1 MARYFQGREVELLAP
16 VGTFE
21 IFETVIRA
29 NCDAVYFGGPGLNM
43 RMMRKG
49 YNFTRA
55 DIAEAV
61 NIAHGLGKKAY
72 VTVNNMLSE
81 TDLSEAGEYLA
92 FLDRSGVDAII
103 VQDLAVPS
111 LLREQRLALPVHASV
126 MLNVHNAEMVR
137 ALQEYGVTRVVT
149 SREMDLRTAR
159 TIEEQTGIEIEYFVH
174 GDMCSVHGANCY
186 ISSHLFGMSSN
197 RGKCLKPC
205 RWDYRMKKDGYVY
218 STPYPLAAKDMN
230 MYEYLPELIDAH
242 VTSFK
247 IEGRMRDKE
256 FISALVNSYGEAI
269 DRYLDDPVSFDRGV
283 DSEEMHRNR
292 KRDFST
298 AYAFGTPGL
307 SNINRRYEGTG
318 KFYST
323 GKVFSTPTAERE
335 SSESA
340 VNAVREWLQN
350 TAAETAAEM
359 SDRANAAGA
368 ADTSGAAPAQS
379 PERRTPKLTVRVNN
393 KAQARAAL
401 EAGVD
406 ELFLSGDVLLPDRPF
421 GRRDIAELAAI
432 KGSARL
438 ILATPRMMDEIHFEQ
453 YDALL
458 AGGVP
463 GLDGLLVTNLGAV
476 RRFKRFGLPMIG
488 DLSLN
493 LYNHMA
499 ESMYRELGVE
509 RMTASIEANLPDLA
523 ALLGRTRGEMEL
535 TVHGT
540 PVVMYMEH
548 DLYAN
553 TEVYEP
559 IAEESNRY
567 VRDDVLVLMTDKG
580 ESPVYKDVHGRCHL
594 TTSKEICMLPVVGE
608 LMGAGITHFR
618 IEGSTYSPEQLT
630 RLLGVYRQAL
640 QAPDQA
646 AVLAE
651 RLEPAFAGFTLG
663 ALAFRRADRS
673 TPADLPAPVEAKQAN
688 QTREDSGAAELEPVL
703 QETKG

>member
-16 VGTFE
+16 AGTFD
-21 IFETVIRA
+21 IFDTVIRA

-49 YNFTRA
+49 YNFSREE
-55 DIAEAV
+55 IVEAV
-61 NIAHGLGKKAY
+61 NVAHGLGKKAY

-81 TDLSEAGEYLA
+81 TDVSEAGEYLS
-92 FLDRSGVDAII
+92 FLDRAGVDAII
-103 VQDLAVPS
+103 AQDLAVPS
-111 LLREQRLALPVHASV
+111 LLREQGLSLPVHASV

-149 SREMDLRTAR
+149 SREMDLQTAR
-159 TIEEQTGIEIEYFVH
+159 IIQEQTGIEIEYFVH
-174 GDMCSVHGANCY
+174 GDMCTVHGANCY

-205 RWDYRMKKDGYVY
+205 RWDYRMKKDGYVF

-230 MYEYLPELIDAH
+230 MYEYLPELIDAR

-247 IEGRMRDKE
+247 IEGRMRDKA
-256 FISALVNSYGEAI
+256 FMSALVNSYGEAI
-269 DRYLDDPVSFDRGV
+269 DRYLDDPVGFDRGV
-283 DSEEMHRNR
+283 DSAELHKNR

-298 AYAFGTPGL
+298 AYAFGKPGL
-307 SNINRRYEGTG
+307 SNINQRYEGTG

-335 SSESA
+335 TNETA
-340 VNAVREWLQN
+340 VGAVREWLRD
-350 TAAETAAEM
+350 TAAEKA
-359 SDRANAAGA
+359 AAGTKTDA
-368 ADTSGAAPAQS
+368 KTA
-379 PERRTPKLTVRVNN
+379 PKLTVRVNN
-393 KAQARAAL
+393 MAQAKAAL

-421 GRRDIAELAAI
+421 GRKEIAELAPL
-432 KGSARL
+432 KGDTRVV
-438 ILATPRMMDEIHFEQ
+438 LATPRMMNEIHFEQ

-458 AGGVP
+458 SGGVP
-463 GLDGLLVTNLGAV
+463 GLDALLVTNIGAV
-476 RRFKRFGLPMIG
+476 RRFKKFGLPMIG

-509 RMTASIEANLPDLA
+509 RLTASIEANLPDLA
-523 ALLGRTRGEMEL
+523 ALLSRTKGELEL

-548 DLYAN
+548 DLYEN

-567 VRDDVLVLMTDKG
+567 VRDDVLVLVTDKG

-594 TTSKEICMLPVVGE
+594 TTAKEICMLPVIGE
-608 LMGAGITHFR
+608 LAAAGISHFR
-618 IEGSTYSPEQLT
+618 IEGSTYSPERLT
-630 RLLGVYRQAL
+630 ELLSVYRTAL
-640 QAPDQA
+640 GAPERAGELA
-646 AVLAE
+646 AE
-651 RLEPAFAGFTLG
+651 LEPAFAGFTLG

-673 TPADLPAPVEAKQAN
+673 TPANLPTTLDAAPSAEEASEK
-688 QTREDSGAAELEPVL
+688 RSAAEREPVL
-703 QETKG
+703 QDMKG